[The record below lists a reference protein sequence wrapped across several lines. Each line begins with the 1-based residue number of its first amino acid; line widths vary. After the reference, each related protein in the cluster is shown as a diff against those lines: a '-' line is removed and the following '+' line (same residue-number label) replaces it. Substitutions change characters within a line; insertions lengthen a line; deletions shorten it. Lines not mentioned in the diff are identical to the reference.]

1 MKLNKNYIVHNTGR
15 ESVLV
20 PAGGASFSGMV
31 RGNETLGRM
40 LELLENE
47 TTEAEMLKAIMKEYD
62 ADEEIVRED
71 IEKLISELKIIGA
84 IDDQAGKA
92 I

>member
-20 PAGGASFSGMV
+20 PAGGAYFSGMV

-84 IDDQAGKA
+84 IDQAGKA